1 MRTLLKL
8 LGLLV
13 LIAVLG
19 MGTIVGA
26 GLYMNQRA
34 EDAARTFCASIPERT
49 TATAIRRLAD
59 EAGARLQTRADDAD
73 RTSISAVFPGWVFN
87 AWRCDV
93 EIGPDGRVTQTR
105 VIEEADP

>member
-13 LIAVLG
+13 IIAVLG
-19 MGTIVGA
+19 MGIIVVA

-34 EDAARTFCASIPERT
+34 EGAARAFCTSIPERT
-49 TATAIRRLAD
+49 TATEIRRLAD
-59 EAGARLQTRADDAD
+59 EAGARLRIDADDAD
-73 RTSISAVFPGWVFN
+73 RTSISAVFLGWVFN